1 MNDFSILRC
10 FRWRI
15 NLVLLAVI
23 VVISI
28 LGTNTVWS
36 EQAIGTKTKRVLIIS
51 SYSSDFPAY
60 ALFADG
66 IRQRLAEDP
75 NTAFQ
80 IFHESLDLL
89 RFSNNDSFI
98 ENLETVLWQKY
109 RNSRP
114 DIIIVHGEPATHFVK
129 QYGTK
134 IFGDTPT
141 ILVAYAYFQEM
152 NRYRE
157 LPTNY
162 TVIAPLLENTDKAL
176 QLILDLKPDTNKI
189 YIVLG
194 ASAMEK
200 NTLQNITQQ
209 FSLIPECTE
218 LIYLDD
224 LAYQDLIEYIQEIRG
239 NAAILF
245 LTFQQDVNGV
255 GYVPTDVIK
264 EISKVAQVP
273 VFGLVQ
279 PYIGS
284 GCIGGYMINTKS
296 LSLQAADRAVDILQG
311 KTAKDYPVEIINTG
325 SYWFDWREIHRWDID
340 EASLPQGSLV
350 MYRPTNFMYV
360 YKWYIVGGVL
370 LFAIQTIILVLLVK
384 NLRKRKIAEQ
394 ELIRLDRLNIV
405 GEMAASIGHE
415 VRNPLTTVRGYL
427 QIFQRKEKF
436 IEHREQL
443 ATMIEE
449 LDRANTIITEFLS
462 LAKNKKIDLQP
473 GNLNATIQALLPLL
487 KAEALHFGNEI
498 HEEIGHIPMFN
509 FDDKEI
515 RQLILNLSRNAFEAM
530 EAGGI
535 LTIKTCFENGKIVLA
550 VKDTGSGIP
559 KEILN
564 KLGTPFVT
572 TKASGTGLGLPV
584 CYRIADRHGAKIDI
598 STGLEGTTFTL
609 RFPPVNPI

>member
-1 MNDFSILRC
+1 MNDFSSLC
-10 FRWRI
+10 CYRWRVS
-15 NLVLLAVI
+15 LVSLAVI
-23 VVISI
+23 LVYFIS
-28 LGTNTVWS
+28 GTNLVWG
-36 EQAIGTKTKRVLIIS
+36 EQALGARTKRVLIIS
-51 SYSSDFPAY
+51 SYSSEFPAY

-66 IRQRLAEDP
+66 IKQRFAEDP
-75 NTAFQ
+75 NTTFQ
-80 IFHESLDLL
+80 VFHESLDLL
-89 RFSNNDSFI
+89 RFSTNNNFI
-98 ENLETVLWQKY
+98 ENLETVLRQKY

-162 TVIAPLLENTDKAL
+162 TILAPLLENTDKAL
-176 QLILDLKPDTNKI
+176 QLIFDLKPDTNKI

-194 ASAMEK
+194 SSAMEK
-200 NTLQNITQQ
+200 NMLQNITQQ
-209 FSLIPECTE
+209 FSFIPECTE

-224 LAYQDLIEYIQEIRG
+224 LAYQDMIEFIQEIRG

-245 LTFQQDVNGV
+245 MTFQQDVNGV

-273 VFGLVQ
+273 VFGLSQ

-284 GCIGGYMINTKS
+284 GCIGGYMINTQS
-296 LSLQAADRAVDILQG
+296 LSQQAADIAVDIL
-311 KTAKDYPVEIINTG
+311 KEKKAKGNPVEIINTE
-325 SYWFDWREIHRWDID
+325 SYWFDWREIKRWNID
-340 EASLPQGSLV
+340 EATLPQGSIV

-360 YKWYIVGGVL
+360 YKWYIVGGVV
-370 LFAIQTIILVLLVK
+370 LFVIQTIILALLII
-384 NLRKRKIAEQ
+384 NLRKRKRAEQ
-394 ELIRLDRLNIV
+394 ELMRLDRLNIV

-436 IEHREQL
+436 VEHREQL
-443 ATMIEE
+443 STMIEE
-449 LDRANTIITEFLS
+449 LDRANIIITEFLS

-487 KAEALHFGNEI
+487 QAEALHFGNEI
-498 HEEIGHIPMFN
+498 REEIGYIPTFN

-515 RQLILNLSRNAFEAM
+515 RQLILNLARNAFEAM
-530 EAGGI
+530 DAGGI
-535 LTIKTCFENGKIVLA
+535 LTIRTYLENEKIVLA

-598 STGLEGTTFTL
+598 ITGSEGTTFIL
-609 RFPPVNPI
+609 KFPQN